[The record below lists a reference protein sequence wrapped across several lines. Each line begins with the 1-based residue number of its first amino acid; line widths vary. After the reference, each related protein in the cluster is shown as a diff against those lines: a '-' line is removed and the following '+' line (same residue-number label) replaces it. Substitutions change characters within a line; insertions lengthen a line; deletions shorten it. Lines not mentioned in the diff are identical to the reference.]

1 MACYSLFLS
10 LLLLSAAV
18 CHGQDAFV
26 RSRAT
31 YYGSPKCLATLT
43 GACGFGEYG
52 TFVNNGE
59 ITGVSRLY
67 RNGTGCGACYQV
79 RCRIPTHCS
88 DEGAK
93 VVVTDYGEGDHTDFI
108 LSTRAYAKL
117 ARSNMA
123 AELFA
128 YGVVDIEFKRIP
140 CRYGY
145 NLFLKAHE
153 HSKYPQYL
161 AVVPLYK
168 EGMYDI
174 IAVEIWLEDCK
185 EWRPM
190 RRVFGTVFDHQNPPL
205 GPLNFRLQVVAEGNA
220 EVKWVQLNSA
230 IPSDWKAGI
239 AYDTDFQLN

>member
-1 MACYSLFLS
+1 MESLPPLALAVSPLASLSIQGYLLRPQVQEAPFLDFNLFLS
-10 LLLLSAAV
+10 LILLSAAV

-67 RNGTGCGACYQV
+67 RNGTGCGACYQN
-79 RCRIPTHCS
+79 PNTLS
-88 DEGAK
+88 EEGAK
-93 VVVTDYGEGDHTDFI
+93 VVVTDYGEGDRTDFI
-108 LSTRAYAKL
+108 LSTRAYPKL

-123 AELFA
+123 AELFS

-145 NLFLKAHE
+145 NLFLKVHE

-168 EGMYDI
+168 EGMK
-174 IAVEIWLEDCK
+174 IARNGGQCEESLEQYSTIRSHHQGLSTLDFR
-185 EWRPM
+185 WWPRAM
-190 RRVFGTVFDHQNPPL
+190 R
-205 GPLNFRLQVVAEGNA
+205 
-220 EVKWVQLNSA
+220 K
-230 IPSDWKAGI
+230 
-239 AYDTDFQLN
+239 